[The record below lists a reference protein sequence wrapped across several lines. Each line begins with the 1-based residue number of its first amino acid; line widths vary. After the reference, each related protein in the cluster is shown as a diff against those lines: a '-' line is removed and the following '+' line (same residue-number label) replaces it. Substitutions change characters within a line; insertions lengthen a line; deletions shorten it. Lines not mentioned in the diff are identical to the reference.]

1 MKISHRGL
9 YALKALLH
17 LAEAHDRGLVKIHEI
32 AEEEDIPEKFL
43 EGILVTLKNARAGGQ
58 PAGARGRLPPAPPAR
73 RRSWSASVVRI
84 MDGPLA
90 PLGDAVELAQRVRTE
105 PRHAGL
111 FDVFLDVRNAAA
123 AILDHTSLA
132 DVLRPHRR
140 LARQRGR
147 ADADAERL
155 RRASMSIKPVGI
167 L

>member
-17 LAEAHDRGLVKIHEI
+17 LAAANDRGLVKIHEI
-32 AEEEDIPEKFL
+32 AEEEAIPEKFL
-43 EGILVTLKNARAGGQ
+43 EGILVTLKNARLVMSQ
-58 PAGARGRLPPAPPAR
+58 RGREGGYRLRRPPDETMIGE
-73 RRSWSASVVRI
+73 VVRI

-123 AILDHTSLA
+123 GILDHTTLA
-132 DVLRPHRR
+132 DVLERNERIASHRR
-140 LARQRGR
+140 R
-147 ADADAERL
+147 ERSS
-155 RRASMSIKPVGI
+155 RN
-167 L
+167 